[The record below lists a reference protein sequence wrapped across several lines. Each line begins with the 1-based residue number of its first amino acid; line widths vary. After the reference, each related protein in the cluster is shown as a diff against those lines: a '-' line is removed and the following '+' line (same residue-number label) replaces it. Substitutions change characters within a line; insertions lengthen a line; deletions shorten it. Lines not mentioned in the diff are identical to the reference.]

1 MAVERCEHCGSALPL
16 GRSGPWCSSWCETRQ
31 ARGLP
36 PQQPPAAVASIAA
49 LRGRVSVRDRVAE
62 TLEANGV
69 TDEWQAAAALDLAQ
83 WIDDGTSKGS
93 ALAALH
99 RELRSVMAEVL
110 RGSDDVRSS
119 VGRARNELAE
129 RRARRAGGGSV

>member
-1 MAVERCEHCGSALPL
+1 LR
-16 GRSGPWCSSWCETRQ
+16 
-31 ARGLP
+31 
-36 PQQPPAAVASIAA
+36 PPAVLTPVAARPATAPAA
-49 LRGRVSVRDRVAE
+49 PRRRWDLADRVAE
-62 TLEANGV
+62 ALDAAGMAEG
-69 TDEWQAAAALDLAQ
+69 WQAAQALDLAVR
-83 WIDDGTSKGS
+83 IEDGSAKGS

-129 RRARRAGGGSV
+129 RRARRAGGGAS